1 MEDRFISPLQST
13 NTEFLDFVFLLQD
26 CLHDEGLFSPN
37 EISKVKAKLSMN
49 NLNQVVRQ
57 RFLMFKG
64 DVCLVIDQNI
74 HGGYGEDDYYRP
86 QSELAPQHV
95 LMVAHTP
102 LMRQRDYLN
111 GKNDLFKI
119 QRFRSLGISYGASQ
133 SANFL
138 YIDLPDNLN
147 LLTKD
152 VGTSESY
159 MDTLIRIINFHIK
172 TLQRICKG
180 KTLRDMNASDIA
192 AGIDSFKSESLSTY
206 QTFYRNETELQN
218 LEPWS
223 DTSEPVKMR
232 DGSLVLLFDKTSSN
246 SCFSSSVVRSCPIP
260 MKGTKFLFHNS
271 GELSLKRLISSS
283 MSIPI
288 QFHNNED
295 MSQMT
300 HNYMRYLQLLQK
312 DILKSSH
319 MIEFS
324 FS

>member
-13 NTEFLDFVFLLQD
+13 DTEFLDFVFLLQD
-26 CLHDEGLFSPN
+26 YLHDEGLFSPD
-37 EISKVKAKLSMN
+37 EISKVKVKLSMN
-49 NLNQVVRQ
+49 NLNQILRQ
-57 RFLMFKG
+57 RFLMFKE

-119 QRFRSLGISYGASQ
+119 QRFRNLGISYGASQ
-133 SANFL
+133 SSHFL

-152 VGTSESY
+152 VGTSESC
-159 MDTLIRIINFHIK
+159 MNTLIQIINFHIK
-172 TLQRICKG
+172 TLRRICKG
-180 KTLRDMNASDIA
+180 QTLRDMNVSNIA

-223 DTSEPVKMR
+223 NNYEPVKMR
-232 DGSLVLLFDKTSSN
+232 DGSSVSLFEKTSNN
-246 SCFSSSVVRSCPIP
+246 SCFSSSVMCSCPIP
-260 MKGTKFLFHNS
+260 MKGTKFLFHSS
-271 GELSLKRLISSS
+271 GELSLKRLLSSS
-283 MSIPI
+283 MSIPT
-288 QFHNNED
+288 QFHNNEE
-295 MSQMT
+295 MSLMT
-300 HNYMRYLQLLQK
+300 HNYMRYLQLLQR

>member
-86 QSELAPQHV
+86 QRELAPQHV

-180 KTLRDMNASDIA
+180 QTLRDMNVSDIA

-246 SCFSSSVVRSCPIP
+246 SCFSSNVMRSCPIP

-271 GELSLKRLISSS
+271 GELSLKRLLSSS
-283 MSIPI
+283 MSIPT